1 MQVDESCICTK
12 VQESCSAG
20 KNLCFISLKV
30 GIAVQEGLLSLDDPF
45 MKYFPEYR
53 NENTSERF
61 EETTI
66 RDIKTLFGILLYY
79 FFLHLFYTKYK

>member
-1 MQVDESCICTK
+1 MQEKI
-12 VQESCSAG
+12 
-20 KNLCFISLKV
+20 LCFISLKV

-66 RDIKTLFGILLYY
+66 RDMLSIRRKTVIIIIRIIKRDLNQSGI
-79 FFLHLFYTKYK
+79 F